1 MERSTLNLWVGVFVL
16 LGFFAFLML
25 AFKVG
30 NLSDGGGT
38 STYTVISHFDN
49 IGQLKERAPVRSSG
63 VLVGRV
69 KSVRFDPVHYNAEV
83 TLAIDGRYLFPKDT
97 SASVLTSGILGEQYV
112 GLDAGGEDQKL
123 KQGDEIKINQG
134 AVVLERLIS
143 QFMFNKAQDSGSDK
157 GNKK

>member
-1 MERSTLNLWVGVFVL
+1 M
-16 LGFFAFLML
+16 
-25 AFKVG
+25 
-30 NLSDGGGT
+30 
-38 STYTVISHFDN
+38 
-49 IGQLKERAPVRSSG
+49 
-63 VLVGRV
+63 
-69 KSVRFDPVHYNAEV
+69 RFDPVHYNAEV

-112 GLDAGGEDQKL
+112 GLDAGGDDQKL
-123 KQGDEIKINQG
+123 KQGDEIKITQG